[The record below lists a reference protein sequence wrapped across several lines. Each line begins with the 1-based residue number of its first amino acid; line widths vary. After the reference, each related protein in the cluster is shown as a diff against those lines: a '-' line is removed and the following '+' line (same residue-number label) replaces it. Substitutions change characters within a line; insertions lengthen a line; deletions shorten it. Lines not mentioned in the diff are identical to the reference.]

1 MIIILV
7 PDSVEML
14 LFHYR
19 SALAVQWC
27 ECVVLHRKTLLY
39 SHQDYTGSGQSR
51 GSKHQLQ
58 RPERADTALRYTT
71 YTTYIELITRPKYVN
86 SC

>member
-1 MIIILV
+1 MNIILV
-7 PDSVEML
+7 PDSVSML

-39 SHQDYTGSGQSR
+39 RTTLGQGR

-58 RPERADTALRYTT
+58 RPERADTAVRYTT

>member
-1 MIIILV
+1 MNIILV
-7 PDSVEML
+7 PDSVSML

-39 SHQDYTGSGQSR
+39 SHQTTLGRAEGVNISYSVQKGQTR
-51 GSKHQLQ
+51 LCGTQLIQ
-58 RPERADTALRYTT
+58 LTLSSSQDQ
-71 YTTYIELITRPKYVN
+71 N
-86 SC
+86 M